1 MGKAGRKKKD
11 KTSSGGHQ
19 TKGRKKL
26 KSIKANVTS
35 KFGSQRKLSRMGKK
49 VKEGTMGPSTEF
61 IIRSAVL
68 KRLQITLKDFRRL
81 CILKGVYPR
90 VPSKAPKGADKI
102 YYDIK
107 DISYLAHEPIL
118 DKFRQFKSFMKKI
131 RKASGRNQIDIA
143 RKRDEFKPKIVLD
156 HLVKERYPRFIDA
169 LRDLDDALCMI
180 HLFAAL
186 PSAGRITADRTL
198 KCQEL
203 CRHWQYYIAKSR
215 TLTKVFVSVKGIYYQ
230 AEIMGEPITW
240 LCPHQFTQVIP
251 KEVDLR
257 VMMTFLDFYEV
268 YLRFVLYKLY
278 NSLRICYPPV
288 EDQGLLANGSHILAI
303 KAMPLESSSGMETS
317 ESTTAPSSGD
327 AAVIASR
334 NSKIEKKDKDKFN
347 QKLKTLESKIVK
359 IADEEADDDEDEEDE
374 VDREQMS
381 GNLTSAFTNLFDTK
395 DDVEEEADTGAFRD
409 QQSTGKS
416 KLFSKLKFFVNREVP
431 LQWLQMCTVSFG
443 GQVGWDGPT
452 SPYTV
457 DDEGITHHVIDRPIQ
472 GVQSKKREYV
482 QPQWVFDSVNAN
494 SLLPVMKYK
503 PGVALPPHLSPFVD
517 DDKEGYVPKYREE
530 LRQLSAPL
538 KKNEVDEEGDEDD
551 DDDDDEEEEEPVSS
565 RRASKK
571 EEIDDSDDDDDE
583 EEENVSRNE
592 KKGPKGLV
600 HVPKEVAM
608 TEVSDFIPSILLF
621 PPALKGISMYTGA
634 ASPRGKAVFTGIDC

>member
-1 MGKAGRKKKD
+1 
-11 KTSSGGHQ
+11 
-19 TKGRKKL
+19 
-26 KSIKANVTS
+26 
-35 KFGSQRKLSRMGKK
+35 
-49 VKEGTMGPSTEF
+49 
-61 IIRSAVL
+61 
-68 KRLQITLKDFRRL
+68 
-81 CILKGVYPR
+81 
-90 VPSKAPKGADKI
+90 
-102 YYDIK
+102 
-107 DISYLAHEPIL
+107 
-118 DKFRQFKSFMKKI
+118 
-131 RKASGRNQIDIA
+131 
-143 RKRDEFKPKIVLD
+143 
-156 HLVKERYPRFIDA
+156 
-169 LRDLDDALCMI
+169 
-180 HLFAAL
+180 
-186 PSAGRITADRTL
+186 
-198 KCQEL
+198 
-203 CRHWQYYIAKSR
+203 
-215 TLTKVFVSVKGIYYQ
+215 
-230 AEIMGEPITW
+230 
-240 LCPHQFTQVIP
+240 
-251 KEVDLR
+251 
-257 VMMTFLDFYEV
+257 
-268 YLRFVLYKLY
+268 
-278 NSLRICYPPV
+278 
-288 EDQGLLANGSHILAI
+288 
-303 KAMPLESSSGMETS
+303 
-317 ESTTAPSSGD
+317 
-327 AAVIASR
+327 
-334 NSKIEKKDKDKFN
+334 
-347 QKLKTLESKIVK
+347 
-359 IADEEADDDEDEEDE
+359 
-374 VDREQMS
+374 
-381 GNLTSAFTNLFDTK
+381 LTSAFTNLFDTK

-608 TEVSDFIPSILLF
+608 TEDDEAAKLAQSMMSKKTKRLYSRMQHGIQKKSDHVQKLVEKREQIEQGRDKTQQ
-621 PPALKGISMYTGA
+621 ANK
-634 ASPRGKAVFTGIDC
+634 KAKK